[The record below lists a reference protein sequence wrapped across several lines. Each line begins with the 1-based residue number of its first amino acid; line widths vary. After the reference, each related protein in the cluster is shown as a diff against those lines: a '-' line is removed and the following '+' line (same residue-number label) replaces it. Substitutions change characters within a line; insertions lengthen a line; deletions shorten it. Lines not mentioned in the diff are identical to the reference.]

1 MKTKILFIM
10 MALVLA
16 VASASAQKFR
26 PNLQRVTIDS
36 QVLNYPVASQSRM
49 YVEDFDIAV
58 GETKQVMVYMD
69 NELPLWFLQLQMTL
83 PEGLSVT
90 GAEFSDEFIALTN
103 YTDDD
108 GVHNDNTMTYS
119 WQGEVPQELRLLT
132 VNMPHEHAIPVGE
145 HQSVFVITVRASE
158 TMATGQFEAQTTLFR
173 MVAATTQE
181 GEGYDGANTTCSIN
195 VVPARATDVQVTPN
209 QLDLKLGQQATLRA
223 AVMPSYVT
231 QVVSWTSSDASVAT
245 VDSEGHVTACGVGQ
259 ATITATTTEAA
270 QLTATCQVS
279 VSPVLITELGLN
291 QTAAI
296 VKPGTQIDL
305 EPIIEPSNATYTTL
319 NWTTSNDKVATVD
332 QQGHITVVARGT
344 AVITAATTDGT
355 ELGASCLVAVDNQPD
370 VDGDGHYDVVDVNNC
385 INVMLGRMSD
395 PELIESADVDGS
407 GDVDVTDVNLV
418 INAILYGQRPTL
430 HEVTVNGVSFTMV
443 PVQGDEQIASFAIAQ
458 TEVTQEL
465 YKAVMGQY
473 CLAAGETANPTWPVE
488 HLYHSE
494 ALAFVKKLNQLTG
507 MNFRIPWTSEWS
519 YAAKGGVR
527 SRGYQYA
534 GSDVADDV
542 AWYKDN
548 SDNHPHPVATKNANE
563 LGLYDMSGN
572 VNEWGA
578 EVMDRWETTV
588 EMYSSGSYSEAPWLT
603 SKSEWYFED
612 YHNYG
617 YVISGHGLRLSM

>member
-103 YTDDD
+103 YVDDD

-132 VNMPHEHAIPVGE
+132 VNIPHEHAIPVGE

-158 TMATGQFEAQTTLFR
+158 TMTIGHFEAQTTLFR

-181 GEGYDGANTTCSIN
+181 GEGYDGANTTCNIN

-209 QLDLKLGQQATLRA
+209 QLDLKLGQQATLSA

-407 GDVDVTDVNLV
+407 GDVDVADVNLV

-473 CLAAGETANPTWPVE
+473 CLAEGETANPSWPAE
-488 HLYHSE
+488 HVYHSD
-494 ALAFVKKLNQLTG
+494 ALAFVNKLNQLTG
-507 MNFRIPWTSEWS
+507 MNFRLPWTSEWG

-588 EMYSSGSYSEAPWLT
+588 EMYSGGSYYEAPWLT
-603 SKSEWYFED
+603 TRYEWYFED
-612 YHNYG
+612 YHSYG
-617 YVISGHGLRLSM
+617 HLIEGYGIRLCM

>member
-1 MKTKILFIM
+1 M

-103 YTDDD
+103 YVDDD

-132 VNMPHEHAIPVGE
+132 VNIPHEHAIPVGE

-158 TMATGQFEAQTTLFR
+158 TMTIGHFEAQTTLFR

-181 GEGYDGANTTCSIN
+181 GEGYDGANTTCNIN

-209 QLDLKLGQQATLRA
+209 QLDLKLGQQATLSA
-223 AVMPSYVT
+223 TVTPSYAT
-231 QVVSWTSSDASVAT
+231 QVVSWTSSDPSVAT
-245 VDSEGHVTACGVGQ
+245 VESDGHVTTCGVGQ
-259 ATITATTTEAA
+259 ATITATTTEVA
-270 QLTATCQVS
+270 QLTATCQVN
-279 VSPVLITELGLN
+279 VSPVLITEVCLN
-291 QTAAI
+291 QSAAI

-305 EPIIEPSNATYTTL
+305 VPTIQPSNATYTTL
-319 NWTTSNDKVATVD
+319 NWTTSNDQVATVD
-332 QQGHITVVARGT
+332 QQGHVTVLARGT
-344 AVITAATTDGT
+344 AVISATTTDGT
-355 ELGASCLVAVDNQPD
+355 ELGVSCLVAVDNQPD
-370 VDGDGHYDVVDVNNC
+370 VDGDGHYDVVDVNHC
-385 INVMLGRMSD
+385 INVMLGRISN
-395 PELIESADVDGS
+395 PALIEAADVDGS
-407 GDVDVTDVNLV
+407 GDVDVADVNLV

-473 CLAAGETANPTWPVE
+473 CLAEGETANPSWPAE
-488 HLYHSE
+488 HVYHSD
-494 ALAFVKKLNQLTG
+494 ALAFVNKLNQLTG
-507 MNFRIPWTSEWS
+507 MNFRLPWTSEWG

-588 EMYSSGSYSEAPWLT
+588 EMYSGGSYYEAPWLT
-603 SKSEWYFED
+603 TRYEWYFED
-612 YHNYG
+612 YHSYG
-617 YVISGHGLRLSM
+617 HLIEGYGIRLCM

>member
-103 YTDDD
+103 YVDDD

-132 VNMPHEHAIPVGE
+132 VNIPHEHAIPVGE

-158 TMATGQFEAQTTLFR
+158 TMTIGHFEAQTTLFR

-181 GEGYDGANTTCSIN
+181 GEGYDGANTTCNIN

-209 QLDLKLGQQATLRA
+209 QLDLKLGQQATLSA
-223 AVMPSYVT
+223 TVTPSYAT
-231 QVVSWTSSDASVAT
+231 QVVSWTSSDPSVAT
-245 VDSEGHVTACGVGQ
+245 VESDGHVTTCGVGQ
-259 ATITATTTEAA
+259 ATITATTTEVA
-270 QLTATCQVS
+270 QLTATCQVN
-279 VSPVLITELGLN
+279 VSPVLITEVCLN
-291 QTAAI
+291 QSAAI

-305 EPIIEPSNATYTTL
+305 VPTIQPSNATYTTL
-319 NWTTSNDKVATVD
+319 NWTTSNDQVATVD
-332 QQGHITVVARGT
+332 QQGHVTVLARGT
-344 AVITAATTDGT
+344 AVISATTTDGT
-355 ELGASCLVAVDNQPD
+355 ELGVSCLVAVDNQPD
-370 VDGDGHYDVVDVNNC
+370 VDGDGHYDVVDVNHC
-385 INVMLGRMSD
+385 INVMLGRISN
-395 PELIESADVDGS
+395 PALIEAADVDGS
-407 GDVDVTDVNLV
+407 GDVDVADVNLV

-473 CLAAGETANPTWPVE
+473 CLAEGETANPSWPAE
-488 HLYHSE
+488 HVYHSD
-494 ALAFVKKLNQLTG
+494 ALAFVNKLNQLTG
-507 MNFRIPWTSEWS
+507 MNFRLPWTSEWG

-588 EMYSSGSYSEAPWLT
+588 EMYSGGSYYEAPWLT
-603 SKSEWYFED
+603 TRYEWYFED
-612 YHNYG
+612 YHSYG
-617 YVISGHGLRLSM
+617 HLIEGYGIRLCM

>member
-1 MKTKILFIM
+1 M

-103 YTDDD
+103 YVDDD

-132 VNMPHEHAIPVGE
+132 VNIPHEHAIPVGE

-158 TMATGQFEAQTTLFR
+158 TMTIGHFEAQTTLFR

-181 GEGYDGANTTCSIN
+181 GEGYDGANTTCNIN

-209 QLDLKLGQQATLRA
+209 QLDLKLGQQATLSA
-223 AVMPSYVT
+223 TVTPSYAT
-231 QVVSWTSSDASVAT
+231 QVVSWTSSDPSVAT
-245 VDSEGHVTACGVGQ
+245 VDSDGHVTTCGVGQ
-259 ATITATTTEAA
+259 ATITATTTEVA
-270 QLTATCQVS
+270 QLTATCQVN
-279 VSPVLITELGLN
+279 VSPVLITEVCLN
-291 QTAAI
+291 QSAAI

-305 EPIIEPSNATYTTL
+305 VPTIQPSNATYTTL
-319 NWTTSNDKVATVD
+319 NWTTSNDQVATVD
-332 QQGHITVVARGT
+332 QQGHVTVLARGT
-344 AVITAATTDGT
+344 AVISATTTDGT
-355 ELGASCLVAVDNQPD
+355 ELGVSCLVAVDNQPD
-370 VDGDGHYDVVDVNNC
+370 VDGDGHYDVVDVNHC

-407 GDVDVTDVNLV
+407 GDVDVADVNLV

-430 HEVTVNGVSFTMV
+430 HEVTVNDVSFTMV
-443 PVQGDEQIASFAIAQ
+443 PVQGDEQVPSFAIAQ

-473 CLAAGETANPTWPVE
+473 CLAEGETANPSWPAE
-488 HLYHSE
+488 HVYHSD
-494 ALAFVKKLNQLTG
+494 ALAFVNKLNQLTG
-507 MNFRIPWTSEWS
+507 MNFRLPWTSEWG

-588 EMYSSGSYSEAPWLT
+588 EMYSGGSYYEAPWLT
-603 SKSEWYFED
+603 TRYEWYFED
-612 YHNYG
+612 YHSYG
-617 YVISGHGLRLSM
+617 HLIEGYGIRLCM